1 MSQLI
6 DNQKES
12 FTGSE
17 LDRSGQFTHV
27 SMDATFN
34 LLPPGVLIKDL
45 EISTGVSRK
54 TLRKYQAEGI
64 DITDV
69 AAVKARHGALNGADA
84 SAVRLANLKEDNR
97 KKKLE
102 NEIKEL
108 DLAQKR
114 GALVSLAEICE
125 SNTAIAAKVKA
136 QINTLAL
143 TLPPIC
149 EGLTAREMKARI
161 ETAADDILTFLW
173 GEFGIDDE

>member
-12 FTGSE
+12 FRGNE
-17 LDRSGQFTHV
+17 LDRSGQFRQV
-27 SMDATFN
+27 SMDEPKKA
-34 LLPPGVLIKDL
+34 LPPIKDL
-45 EISTGVSRK
+45 EILTGVSRK
-54 TLRKYQAEGI
+54 TLRKYELEGI
-64 DITDV
+64 DISDV
-69 AAVKARHGALNGADA
+69 AAVKERKGTLNGADA
-84 SAVRLANLKEDNR
+84 TEVRLLNLKEDNKR
-97 KKKLE
+97 KRID

-114 GALVSLAEICE
+114 GELVSLAEICE